1 MKKRFLATCLVLM
14 VLFSANISLTSA
26 SFEEGNVTLFYRTVS
41 VYAPAVARTSN
52 GLVGVTSTITVTV
65 QNGTGCS
72 GKVFVETLPL
82 TQIDMQ
88 GSARLAVMVAG
99 TLTGIDISNYDFFFV
114 IQTSSPIIG
123 GPSAGAVMTIATI
136 AALEG
141 WQLDNRTMITGM
153 IDPDGS
159 IGPVGGIPEK
169 IEAAYSVGA
178 TRFLFP
184 KGQGVM
190 YKTVTETKN
199 IGGIIQIVQ
208 KRVPINISEY
218 AMNNFGIEAVEVADI
233 NEALLYFTG
242 HTFETQVSNET
253 ITTSN
258 YTTSMEPL
266 ALHLINDANNSYA
279 TAKSLFEN
287 TKSDIPNSFPF
298 YYRNQI
304 NDMLDNAQTSLEKAR
319 DSYEKKLFYSSTSS
333 AFQSLI
339 NSRFVQY
346 ASNYFNTDDRG
357 NYLDNLFNTVESFVS
372 NQSEKAKDAT
382 IRGMTSLQCVGAA
395 QKRAFDA
402 EDYLKNAQQ
411 DYQKRDYLNALYK
424 LAFAFERS
432 KSVGWWLNMSSTFE
446 DIGQVNNSVL
456 DDVAHR
462 YLDLA
467 IQANTYSSIILQEM
481 GESSSLLSGVGDLID
496 DAGNEIEEYPASSLF
511 ASLEAL
517 AKANLAL
524 ELVDGAKQD
533 KLDKTRE
540 SAATAISESRS
551 LGIEPIL
558 AVSYFEFA
566 QTLENGSTTDAIV
579 YYRYA
584 QMIAG
589 ALHFMV
595 SPPVQK
601 QSRFEG
607 IPPINPPQHNSFV
620 ASLPFDLKWVYA
632 AATLL
637 VVMLIV
643 GAAVIAREKRFKK
656 EFPPEMWMP
665 RSMEEYYRKH

>member
-1 MKKRFLATCLVLM
+1 M

-141 WQLDNRTMITGM
+141 WQLDNRTMMTGM

-199 IGGIIQIVQ
+199 MGGIIQIVQ
-208 KRVPINISEY
+208 KRVPIDISEY
-218 AMNNFGIEAVEVADI
+218 AMNNFGIEAIEVADI

-242 HTFETQVSNET
+242 HTFETHVSNET

-382 IRGMTSLQCVGAA
+382 IKGMTSLQCVGAA

-496 DAGNEIEEYPASSLF
+496 DAGSEIEEYPASSLF